1 MTANQ
6 TRKKPA
12 GFTLVE
18 LLVALVIVSILA
30 ALSLSG
36 LAVVRRRAKEDAT
49 RTTIRKIHEVIVPMY
64 ESYLDKRVP
73 AGVDQ
78 LGGGRRRL
86 ALEMPDNWDDVNP
99 PSHVLDLAPLTTD
112 PFANGRT
119 RAYASNKISSLPSAA
134 YGSAEC
140 LYMIC
145 TLSGFEPEAM
155 ENFRATEIGDAD
167 GDGKPEFH
175 DAWGSP
181 IAFIRWPT
189 GFAGPLSLNRTAD
202 DPFDPNNVDA
212 SRVAPP
218 AAPFAYGVTPL
229 IYSAGVDKEYG
240 LDVAQGLSRFS
251 ASALP
256 STLRN
261 FDSLTTTS
269 SGHFASPLAGGQS
282 ADNITN
288 HDLNTR

>member
-6 TRKKPA
+6 TRRKPT

-36 LAVVRRRAKEDAT
+36 LAVIRRRAKEDAT
-49 RTTIRKIHEVIVPMY
+49 RTTIRKIHEVIIPMY
-64 ESYLDKRVP
+64 ESYLDKRLSASAINSVTLT
-73 AGVDQ
+73 GS
-78 LGGGRRRL
+78 L
-86 ALEMPDNWDDVNP
+86 AFQRKKLVAIRKTLAFEMPDNWDDVGSV
-99 PSHVLDLAPLTTD
+99 PSDFV
-112 PFANGRT
+112 NGRT
-119 RAYASNKISSLPSAA
+119 RSYANYEGSADA
-134 YGSAEC
+134 PYGSAEC

-155 ENFRATEIGDAD
+155 ENFRAAEIGDAD

-189 GFAGPLSLNRTAD
+189 GFAGPLTLNQTTD
-202 DPFDPNNVDA
+202 DPFDPDNVDA
-212 SRVAPP
+212 SRSSPP

-229 IYSAGVDKEYG
+229 IYSPGIDKEYG
-240 LDVAQGLSRFS
+240 LEIAQAIGSQSDADISDLDVV
-251 ASALP
+251 
-256 STLRN
+256 
-261 FDSLTTTS
+261 TS
-269 SGHFASPLAGGQS
+269 PAGGHFAATTSVSQS

>member
-6 TRKKPA
+6 KLRKST

-49 RTTIRKIHEVIVPMY
+49 RTTIRKIHEIIVPMY
-64 ESYLDKRVP
+64 ESFLDRRLP
-73 AGVDQ
+73 AGVGPTS
-78 LGGGRRRL
+78 LSKLIGNRRRL
-86 ALEMPDNWDDVNP
+86 AHEMPDNWDDVG
-99 PSHVLDLAPLTTD
+99 PSVP
-112 PFANGRT
+112 ANFETGRT
-119 RAYASNKISSLPSAA
+119 RAYFAYKGSPSASF
-134 YGSAEC
+134 GSAEC

-145 TLSGFEPEAM
+145 ALSGFEPEAM
-155 ENFRATEIGDAD
+155 EDFRAAEIGDAD

-189 GFAGPLSLNRTAD
+189 GFAGPLTLNQPTD
-202 DPFDPNNVDA
+202 DHFDPNNVDA
-212 SRVAPP
+212 SRTAPP

-229 IYSAGVDKEYG
+229 IYSPGVDKEYG
-240 LDVAQGLSRFS
+240 LEIGQEIWSQSDADVSNLDVVTSPAGEHFAATTS
-251 ASALP
+251 ASEI
-256 STLRN
+256 
-261 FDSLTTTS
+261 
-269 SGHFASPLAGGQS
+269 

-288 HDLNTR
+288 HDLSTR